1 MKKLEKHITFIQ
13 QQFGINGLLKAT
25 LIAAIPAVILLGF
38 EVSVWVVLLVFFLG
52 LGISA
57 YFLGVFKENKKQAI
71 RYLNEKFPELEFSLE
86 LAEKKDKNLIETLQ
100 WERVNSQFKSEQT
113 LIFHKKLFPFFLAFL
128 VSFSVFG
135 LKTLDWRQS
144 TQQAKSSD
152 LIRISADTPDDKEVI
167 LQESKVTLIA
177 PTYTG
182 IKSQSQSG
190 FEIKAMMGSEIT
202 WELEFSNAENLQVL
216 LVNSDGESLDFA
228 GIVGKFSLKDKL
240 IGSGIY
246 AIQANQDG
254 KMVFD
259 SGFFPMEAIP
269 DQSPIIVPTEKEVYK
284 FHVKDDPKLLEVAAK
299 VSDDFLVSQVYL
311 VATLARGS
319 GENVKFREN
328 RIPIDQRN
336 FKTSELKSV
345 LDLKAL
351 DFKQGDELYYYWA
364 ALDNKSPE
372 PNFSRSDTYFLKYLD
387 STAVSEADLAG
398 MAIHVLPEYF
408 RSQRQ
413 IIIDT
418 EKLIAQKKA
427 LKTQVY
433 NSTSNEIGF
442 DQKLLRLRYGQYLGE
457 EFESG
462 AGGGS
467 VETGESGNILDGFEH
482 KHDQEGENEGGGAI
496 QSGAQTES
504 EHAHEEEGAK
514 NDEGDGL
521 GSMLDAFLHN
531 HESEE
536 MNTFFEGSTKGILKM
551 ALEQMWQSELHLRLF
566 EPEKAIPFQYKA
578 LELLKSVQ
586 QKSRVYVKRTGFDPP
601 PIREEEKRLTGEL
614 KDLEQQILKDQAAIN
629 QQLAPLAGR
638 ILGILQQESLSQ
650 EDQITIQ
657 SFGKLWTQRMQ
668 YSGMEDWSVLLLV
681 QKMAAGTLQAEDATE
696 LRKKLYP
703 YLSNSKS
710 LNASYLPQQDLQ
722 KAFWKNLK

>member
-1 MKKLEKHITFIQ
+1 MNKLEKHIAFVQ
-13 QQFGINGLLKAT
+13 QQFRINGLLKAA
-25 LIAAIPAVILLGF
+25 LIAAIPAVILFGL
-38 EVSVWVVLLVFFLG
+38 EVSIWVVLLVFFLG

-57 YFLGVFKENKKQAI
+57 YFLEVFKDNRKQAI
-71 RYLNEKFPELEFSLE
+71 QHLHLKFPGLEFSLE
-86 LAEKKDKNLIETLQ
+86 LAEKKERNLIETLQ
-100 WERVNSQFKSEQT
+100 WERVNSQFKGDQNV
-113 LIFHKKLFPFFLAFL
+113 IFHEKLLPFFLAFL

-135 LKTLDWRQS
+135 LKTLDW
-144 TQQAKSSD
+144 KSGSIH
-152 LIRISADTPDDKEVI
+152 LEKSALSVASESESEEKPVI
-167 LQESKVTLIA
+167 LAQTKVTITA
-177 PTYTG
+177 PSYTG
-182 IKSQSQSG
+182 IKPQSQSEL
-190 FEIKAMMGSEIT
+190 EIKSIIGSAIS
-202 WELEFSNAENLQVL
+202 WELEFSNAENLNVL
-216 LVNSDGESLDFA
+216 LVNSEGESLDFKSE
-228 GIVGKFSLKDKL
+228 GNKFSLKDIL
-240 IGSGIY
+240 TGSGIY

-254 KMVFD
+254 KIVFD
-259 SGFFPMEAIP
+259 SGFFPLEAIP
-269 DQSPIIVPTEKEVYK
+269 DQSPVIAPTEREVYK
-284 FHVKDDPKLLEVAAK
+284 FHVKNDPKLLEISAK
-299 VSDDFLVSQVYL
+299 ISDDFLVSQVYL

-328 RIPIDQRN
+328 RIPIDKRN
-336 FKTSELKSV
+336 FQSSELRSV

-372 PNFSRSDTYFLKYLD
+372 ANFSRSDTYFLKYVD
-387 STAVSEADLAG
+387 STEVSEAELAG

-418 EKLIAQKKA
+418 EKLIAQKK
-427 LKTQVY
+427 TMGGQVF
-433 NSTSNEIGF
+433 NSSSNEIGY

-467 VETGESGNILDGFEH
+467 IETGESGNLLDGFMH
-482 KHDQEGENEGGGAI
+482 KHDQEGENEGGGTI
-496 QSGAQTES
+496 QSGAVSES
-504 EHAHEEEGAK
+504 EHAHEEEVGK
-514 NDEGDGL
+514 TGEDDGL

-551 ALEQMWQSELHLRLF
+551 ALEQMWQSELYLRLF

-578 LELLKSVQ
+578 LEYLKSVQ

-614 KDLEQQILKDQAAIN
+614 KDLEKQILKEQAMIN
-629 QQLAPLAGR
+629 QQLAPLAAR
-638 ILGILQQESLSQ
+638 ILGILQHESLSAA
-650 EDQITIQ
+650 DQITIQ
-657 SFGKLWTQRMQ
+657 NFGKLWTQRMQ

-681 QKMAAGTLQAEDATE
+681 QKLAAGTLKTEDATE
-696 LRKKLYP
+696 LKKKLYP
-703 YLSNSKS
+703 YLTNSKS
-710 LNASYLPQQDLQ
+710 LNSSYLPQQDLQ

>member
-1 MKKLEKHITFIQ
+1 MKKLEKHIAFVQ
-13 QQFGINGLLKAT
+13 QQFRLNGLLKSA
-25 LIAAIPAVILLGF
+25 LIAAIPAVILIGF
-38 EVSVWVVLLVFFLG
+38 DVFVWVGLLVFFLG

-57 YFLGVFKENKKQAI
+57 YFQGVLRENKKQAI
-71 RYLNEKFPELEFSLE
+71 QHLHEKFPGLEFSLE
-86 LAEKKDKNLIETLQ
+86 LAEKKDRNLIETLQ
-100 WERVNSQFKSEQT
+100 WDRVNSQFRGDQT
-113 LIFHKKLFPFFLAFL
+113 LIFHKKLLPLFLAFL
-128 VSFSVFG
+128 VSLSVFG
-135 LKTLDWRQS
+135 LKMLDWRQN
-144 TQQAKSSD
+144 TPQVKISD
-152 LIRISADTPDDKEVI
+152 LVTNSVDKEAKKLVN
-167 LQESKVTLIA
+167 LQETSVTIIA

-190 FEIKAMMGSEIT
+190 FEIKAILGSEIT
-202 WELEFSNAENLQVL
+202 WELEFSNPENLQVL

-418 EKLIAQKKA
+418 EKLIVQKKA

-433 NSTSNEIGF
+433 NSTSNEIGY

-467 VETGESGNILDGFEH
+467 VQTGESGNILDGFQH
-482 KHDQEGENEGGGAI
+482 KHDQEGENESGGAI
-496 QSGAQTES
+496 QSRTQTES
-504 EHAHEEEGAK
+504 EHAHEEEGGK
-514 NDEGDGL
+514 NEADDGL

-566 EPEKAIPFQYKA
+566 EPEKAVLFQYKA

-614 KDLEQQILKDQAAIN
+614 KDLEQQILKVQASIN
-629 QQLAPLAGR
+629 QQLTPLAGR
-638 ILGILQQESLSQ
+638 ILGILQQESFSQ
-650 EDQITIQ
+650 ADQITIQ

-668 YSGMEDWSVLLLV
+668 YSGMEDWSVLLLI
-681 QKMAAGTLQAEDATE
+681 QKMAAGTLQAKDATE

-722 KAFWKNLK
+722 KAFWNNLK

>member
-1 MKKLEKHITFIQ
+1 MRL
-13 QQFGINGLLKAT
+13 NALLKALFT
-25 LIAAIPAVILLGF
+25 AVIPAMIL
-38 EVSVWVVLLVFFLG
+38 LG
-52 LGISA
+52 LGISLWVVLFFFIGVLVVSG
-57 YFLGVFKENKKQAI
+57 YFFQVFKENRKQAI
-71 RYLNEKFPELEFSLE
+71 QYLHLKYPGLEFSLE
-86 LAEKKDKNLIETLQ
+86 LAEKKDRNLIQTLQ
-100 WERVNSQFKSEQT
+100 WERVNSQFKGEQT
-113 LIFHKKLFPFFLAFL
+113 LIFHKKLLPFFLAFL

-135 LKTLDWRQS
+135 LKMLDWRSDSDNLGKS
-144 TQQAKSSD
+144 TLTVESVNGAEEK
-152 LIRISADTPDDKEVI
+152 PVI
-167 LQESKVTLIA
+167 LVETKVTITA

-182 IKSQSQSG
+182 IKPQTQSG
-190 FEIKAMMGSEIT
+190 FEIKSIIGSAIN
-202 WELEFSNAENLQVL
+202 WELEFSSAENLDVL
-216 LVNSDGESLDFA
+216 LVNSEGESLNFKSE
-228 GIVGKFSLKDKL
+228 GTKFSLKDIL
-240 IGSGIY
+240 TGSGIY

-259 SGFFPMEAIP
+259 SGFFPLEAIQ
-269 DQSPIIVPTEKEVYK
+269 DQSPVIVPTEKEVYK
-284 FHVKDDPKLLEVAAK
+284 FHVKNDPKLLELKAK

-328 RIPIDQRN
+328 RIPIDKRN
-336 FKTSELKSV
+336 FQSSELWSV

-372 PNFSRSDTYFLKYLD
+372 ANFSRSDTYFLKYLD
-387 STAVSEADLAG
+387 STEVSEAELAG

-418 EKLIAQKKA
+418 EKLISQKK
-427 LKTQVY
+427 TMGGQVF
-433 NSTSNEIGF
+433 NSSSNEIGY

-467 VETGESGNILDGFEH
+467 METGESGSLLDGFMH
-482 KHDQEGENEGGGAI
+482 KHDQEGENEGGGEVLSEAN
-496 QSGAQTES
+496 SES
-504 EHAHEEEGAK
+504 EHVHEEEGGK
-514 NDEGDGL
+514 NDEDDGL
-521 GSMLDAFLHN
+521 GNMLDAFLHN

-566 EPEKAIPFQYKA
+566 EPEKAIPYQYKA
-578 LELLKSVQ
+578 LEYLKSVQ

-614 KDLEQQILKDQAAIN
+614 KDLEKQILKEQAVIN

-638 ILGILQQESLSQ
+638 ILGILEQKSLSAD
-650 EDQITIQ
+650 DQITIQ
-657 SFGKLWTQRMQ
+657 NFGKLWTQRMQ
-668 YSGMEDWSVLLLV
+668 YSGIEDWSVLLLV
-681 QKMAAGTLQAEDATE
+681 QKLAAGTLETKDATE

-703 YLSNSKS
+703 YLANSKS
-710 LNASYLPQQDLQ
+710 LNSSYLPQQDLQ

>member
-1 MKKLEKHITFIQ
+1 MNKLEKHIAFVQ
-13 QQFGINGLLKAT
+13 SQLRLNGLLKA
-25 LIAAIPAVILLGF
+25 LMLAAIPAVILLGL
-38 EVSVWVVLLVFFLG
+38 ETSVWVVLFVFIGVLG
-52 LGISA
+52 VSA
-57 YFLGVFKENKKQAI
+57 YISGVFKENRKQAI
-71 RYLNEKFPELEFSLE
+71 WHLHQKLPGLEFSLE
-86 LAEKKDKNLIETLQ
+86 LAEKKERNLIETLQ

-113 LIFHKKLFPFFLAFL
+113 LIFHKKLLPFFLAFL

-135 LKTLDWRQS
+135 LKLLDW
-144 TQQAKSSD
+144 KSGSD
-152 LIRISADTPDDKEVI
+152 RLEKSVLTRESENESEEKPVL
-167 LQESKVTLIA
+167 LQETKVTITA
-177 PTYTG
+177 PGYTG

-190 FEIKAMMGSEIT
+190 FEIKAIIGSAIN
-202 WELEFSNAENLQVL
+202 WELEFSDAENIKVL
-216 LVNSDGESLDFA
+216 LVNSDGESLNFRSEDN
-228 GIVGKFSLKDKL
+228 KFSLNDIL
-240 IGSGIY
+240 TGSGIY

-254 KMVFD
+254 EMVFD
-259 SGFFPMEAIP
+259 SGFFPLEAIQ
-269 DQSPIIVPTEKEVYK
+269 DQSPVIVPTEKEVYK
-284 FHVKDDPKLLEVAAK
+284 FHVKNDPKLLEVAAK

-328 RIPIDQRN
+328 RIPIDKRN
-336 FKTSELKSV
+336 FKSSELRSV

-372 PNFSRSDTYFLKYLD
+372 PNFSRTDTYFLKYLD
-387 STAVSEADLAG
+387 STEVSEAELAG

-418 EKLIAQKKA
+418 EKLIAQKKG
-427 LKTQVY
+427 LGKQVF
-433 NSTSNEIGF
+433 NSTSNEIGY

-467 VETGESGNILDGFEH
+467 AETGESGNLLDGFMH
-482 KHDQEGENEGGGAI
+482 KHDQEDENEGGGAI
-496 QSGAQTES
+496 QSGANSET
-504 EHAHEEEGAK
+504 EHAHEEEGGK
-514 NDEGDGL
+514 SEEGDGL
-521 GSMLDAFLHN
+521 GSMLNAFLHN

-536 MNTFFEGSTKGILKM
+536 VNTFFEGSTKGILKM

-566 EPEKAIPFQYKA
+566 EPEKAIPYQYKA
-578 LELLKSVQ
+578 LEYLKSVQ

-614 KDLEQQILKDQAAIN
+614 KDLEHQILKEQTVIN

-638 ILGILQQESLSQ
+638 ILGILQQESLSPA
-650 EDQITIQ
+650 DQITIQ
-657 SFGKLWTQRMQ
+657 NFGKLWTQRMQ

-681 QKMAAGTLQAEDATE
+681 QKLAAGTLETEDAPE

-703 YLSNSKS
+703 YLTNSKS
-710 LNASYLPQQDLQ
+710 LNSSYLPRQDLQ

>member
-1 MKKLEKHITFIQ
+1 MNKLEKHIAFVQ
-13 QQFGINGLLKAT
+13 SQMRLNGILKA
-25 LIAAIPAVILLGF
+25 LFSAAIPAVILLGLGI
-38 EVSVWVVLLVFFLG
+38 SLWVVLCVFIVVLG
-52 LGISA
+52 LSA
-57 YFLGVFKENKKQAI
+57 YFFGVFKENRKQAI
-71 RYLNEKFPELEFSLE
+71 QHLHQKFPGLEFSLE

-100 WERVNSQFKSEQT
+100 WERVNSQFKGEQN
-113 LIFHKKLFPFFLAFL
+113 LIFHKKLLPFFMAFL
-128 VSFSVFG
+128 ISFSVFG
-135 LKTLDWRQS
+135 LKMLDWR
-144 TQQAKSSD
+144 SD
-152 LIRISADTPDDKEVI
+152 SERLGKPALTLESEKGEEEKPVI
-167 LQESKVTLIA
+167 LVQTKITITA
-177 PTYTG
+177 PIYTG
-182 IKSQSQSG
+182 IKPQSQSG
-190 FEIKAMMGSEIT
+190 FEIKAIIGSAIN
-202 WELEFSNAENLQVL
+202 WELEFSSAENLDVL
-216 LVNSDGESLDFA
+216 FVNSEGESLDFKSE
-228 GIVGKFSLKDKL
+228 GNKFSLKDIL
-240 IGSGIY
+240 TGSGIY
-246 AIQANQDG
+246 AIQAIQDG

-259 SGFFPMEAIP
+259 SGFFPLEAIP

-284 FHVKDDPKLLEVAAK
+284 FHVKEDPKLLEVRAK
-299 VSDDFLVSQVYL
+299 ISDDFLVSQVYL

-328 RIPIDQRN
+328 RIPIDKRN
-336 FKTSELKSV
+336 FQSSELRSV

-364 ALDNKSPE
+364 ALDNKLPVA
-372 PNFSRSDTYFLKYLD
+372 NFSRSDTYFLKYLD
-387 STAVSEADLAG
+387 STEVSEAELAG

-418 EKLIAQKKA
+418 EKLISQKKT
-427 LKTQVY
+427 LGGQVF
-433 NSTSNEIGF
+433 NSSSNEIGY

-467 VETGESGNILDGFEH
+467 VETGESGNLLEGFMH
-482 KHDQEGENEGGGAI
+482 KHDQEGENEGGGTI
-496 QSGAQTES
+496 QSGAVSES
-504 EHAHEEEGAK
+504 EHAHEEEVGK
-514 NDEGDGL
+514 TGEDDGL

-551 ALEQMWQSELHLRLF
+551 ALEQMWKSELHLRLF
-566 EPEKAIPFQYKA
+566 EPEKAIPYQYKA

-601 PIREEEKRLTGEL
+601 PIREDEKRLTGEL
-614 KDLEQQILKDQAAIN
+614 KDLEKQILKEQAAIN
-629 QQLAPLAGR
+629 LQLAPLAGR
-638 ILGILQQESLSQ
+638 ILGILQQESLSAD
-650 EDQITIQ
+650 DQFTIQ

-668 YSGMEDWSVLLLV
+668 YSGLEDWSVLLLV
-681 QKMAAGTLQAEDATE
+681 QKLAAGTLETEDATE

-703 YLSNSKS
+703 YLANSKS
-710 LNASYLPQQDLQ
+710 LNSSYLPQQDLQ